1 MAQCRKPH
9 MKIIAIAMQ
18 KGGVGKSTLTRSLAV
33 AATEAGL
40 NVLALD
46 MDTQQSTSQWK
57 SRREATLPLVR
68 FTTEIDLPAELERAR
83 QAGCD
88 LVVIDTPPARS
99 TEAPAA
105 VEFSDF
111 VLVPCTAD
119 IEAFEQLPRTA
130 RLARTTGK
138 PAAAILTMATP
149 NSRSEVEIARKVFET
164 VGLDIVPTA
173 LHRLKVH
180 KDASRLGQ
188 TAQELEP
195 EGKAADEIRA
205 LAAWVF
211 ERADIGT
218 PASVQ
223 NGTTAKVQNGTRA
236 HVHKRGA
243 A

>member
-1 MAQCRKPH
+1 MAQCRKPN

-57 SRREATLPLVR
+57 SRREAPLPLVR

-83 QAGCD
+83 KAGCD

-105 VEFSDF
+105 VEYSDF

-164 VGLDIVPTA
+164 VGLDIAPTA

-180 KDASRLGQ
+180 RDASRLGQ

-195 EGKAADEIRA
+195 NGKAAEEVRA

-211 ERADIGT
+211 EQINLGT
-218 PASVQ
+218 SASMQ
-223 NGTTAKVQNGTRA
+223 NGTSA

>member
-1 MAQCRKPH
+1 

-33 AATEAGL
+33 AAALEGH
-40 NVLALD
+40 NVLVLD
-46 MDTQQSTSQWK
+46 MDTQQSTNQWK
-57 SRREATLPLVR
+57 GRREAPLPLVR
-68 FTTEIDLPAELERAR
+68 FTTEIDLQGELDRAR
-83 QAGCD
+83 KAGCD
-88 LVVIDTPPARS
+88 LVLIDTPPARS

-138 PAAAILTMATP
+138 PAAAVLTMATP
-149 NSRSEVEIARKVFET
+149 NSRSELDVAHKVFET
-164 VGLDIVPTA
+164 VGLEVAPQQ

-180 KDASRLGQ
+180 RDASRLGLS
-188 TAQELEP
+188 AQELEP
-195 EGKAADEIRA
+195 VSKAAEEIKS

-211 ERADIGT
+211 ARISLISAN
-218 PASVQ
+218 VQ
-223 NGTTAKVQNGTRA
+223 NSTRA
-236 HVHKRGA
+236 RVHKKDA